1 MYTFKQTKPTS
12 SMLKDHQV
20 RFLREHHIC
29 PMCEED
35 LEITH
40 NINKKTQKVKEA
52 ADCPNCEVRARALE
66 FDLH

>member
-1 MYTFKQTKPTS
+1 MDTFKQTKPQNS
-12 SMLKDHQV
+12 LLLDHHV
-20 RFLREHHIC
+20 RYLREHHIC

-40 NINKKTQKVKEA
+40 NINKKTQKAKEA
-52 ADCPNCEVRARALE
+52 ADCPNCEVRARDLE